1 MKVLIAD
8 DEPLARDRLRH
19 MLEGLEGYEICEGE
33 AGTGDEAVTLANQF
47 QPDVILLDIRMP
59 GMGGLEVAEQLQ
71 SMNCPPAL
79 VFCTAYD
86 EYALAAFDVHAA
98 GYLVK
103 PVRVDDLKT
112 VLDKAR
118 KINRLQVTS
127 LSGDG
132 SDVSRTRTHISAR
145 THRGIELIELTD
157 IRYFIADNKYV
168 TVHHLHGEVL
178 IDDTLKELESE
189 FGQRFV
195 RIHRNALVARDAIES
210 MCRCDQGQ
218 YTVKLKDVDE
228 PLGVSRRHVA
238 GMRKLMSEL

>member
-19 MLEGLEGYEICEGE
+19 MLEHLEGYDVCKGE
-33 AGTGDEAVTLANQF
+33 AGTGDEAVRLARQF
-47 QPDVILLDIRMP
+47 QPDIILLDIRMP
-59 GMGGLEVAEQLQ
+59 GLGGIEVAEGLQ
-71 SMNCPPAL
+71 KLSCPPAL

-103 PVRVDDLKT
+103 PVRQEELKT
-112 VLDKAR
+112 VLEKAR
-118 KINRLQVTS
+118 KINKLQASSLTDDSRNTS
-127 LSGDG
+127 RS
-132 SDVSRTRTHISAR
+132 RTHISAR
-145 THRGIELIELTD
+145 THRGIELIELAD

-178 IDDTLKELESE
+178 IDETLKELENE

-195 RIHRNALVARDAIES
+195 RIHRNALVARDAIEGL
-210 MCRCDQGQ
+210 CRCDQGQ
-218 YTVKLKDVDE
+218 YTVKLKDVE
-228 PLGVSRRHVA
+228 TPLGVSRRHVA